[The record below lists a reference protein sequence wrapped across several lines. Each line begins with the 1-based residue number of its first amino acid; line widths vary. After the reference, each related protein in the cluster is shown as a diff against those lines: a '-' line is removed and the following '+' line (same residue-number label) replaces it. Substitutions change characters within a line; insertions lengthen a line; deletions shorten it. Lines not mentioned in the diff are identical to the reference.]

1 MLHSSAPRQSPRMNS
16 GCDPSRWSRPS
27 FICGRQTERA
37 GAAVNPDPSQL
48 RLLTA
53 VEGGKENL
61 KGNLGDCTSHLF
73 SQYALTHMDA
83 RTHTHTLCLSPL
95 HTRTHIDK
103 HAAAWTLKIR
113 SWSCEREGGGGGGI
127 WGGGGL
133 LGWCVCMFV
142 SVCVCFSFSAEG
154 EGDRSTGR
162 PEELL
167 KQAAR
172 HVEPYAH
179 SSQSSHTTQMII
191 NPPKANI
198 TAREKWTPHPSK
210 YTLNINEL
218 TTRVLWQ
225 FNLQLADIQKAAV
238 YVNDW

>member
-73 SQYALTHMDA
+73 SQNALTHMDA
-83 RTHTHTLCLSPL
+83 RTHTHTLCLSPS

-127 WGGGGL
+127 WGGGVARMM
-133 LGWCVCMFV
+133 CVH
-142 SVCVCFSFSAEG
+142 VCVCLCVFFFFSGGGGGPLYRTS
-154 EGDRSTGR
+154 
-162 PEELL
+162 
-167 KQAAR
+167 
-172 HVEPYAH
+172 
-179 SSQSSHTTQMII
+179 
-191 NPPKANI
+191 
-198 TAREKWTPHPSK
+198 
-210 YTLNINEL
+210 
-218 TTRVLWQ
+218 
-225 FNLQLADIQKAAV
+225 
-238 YVNDW
+238 